1 MAASGRLVQWQKRL
15 RQGLRYAVLATI
27 AGLVGVVGY
36 AFYLQISVVLN
47 LNSDYHALQADIQ
60 AMQQKNEALTQ
71 ELQLKDDP
79 EYLEYL
85 ARKMLGLVRPGETKI
100 ILPPDMP

>member
-1 MAASGRLVQWQKRL
+1 MAVSSRLVQWQKRL

-47 LNSDYHALQADIQ
+47 LNSDYHALQTDIQ

-71 ELQLKDDP
+71 ELHLKDDP